1 MVGRVGVGGTRGA
14 GKDVGRWVW
23 SSKGPRTV
31 AGLCWVAP
39 APALQLGPQP
49 PSVPASP
56 SLMPTRETHC
66 RHLVPVPLPVPLLSL
81 LPGALSHLA
90 STMLS

>member
-23 SSKGPRTV
+23 SSKGASDSRWPLL
-31 AGLCWVAP
+31 GGP
-39 APALQLGPQP
+39 APALQLSPQP

-56 SLMPTRETHC
+56 SLMPTRETRC
-66 RHLVPVPLPVPLLSL
+66 RHLVPVPLLSL
-81 LPGALSHLA
+81 LPGVLSHLA
-90 STMLS
+90 STTLS